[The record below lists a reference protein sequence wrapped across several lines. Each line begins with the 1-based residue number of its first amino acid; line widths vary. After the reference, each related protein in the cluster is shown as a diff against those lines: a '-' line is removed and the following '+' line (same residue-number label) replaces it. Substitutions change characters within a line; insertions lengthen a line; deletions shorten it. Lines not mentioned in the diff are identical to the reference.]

1 MGFNKIRLGQEEIF
15 TLIIQEQDGRNIGKW
30 VSMKR
35 DFVNN
40 TLKIVD
46 KQFGL
51 NIWKKQK
58 EKEKDKDLDWA
69 LG

>member
-15 TLIIQEQDGRNIGKW
+15 TLIIQEQDGRTIGKW

-35 DFVNN
+35 DFVKN

-46 KQFGL
+46 KQMGL
-51 NIWKKQK
+51 NIWGRKEE
-58 EKEKDKDLDWA
+58 EKENKDLDWA
-69 LG
+69 MG

>member
-51 NIWKKQK
+51 GIWKKGEEEKK
-58 EKEKDKDLDWA
+58 EEICPMN
-69 LG
+69 